1 MENRLQR
8 NQGGAIMRGL
18 VVALMLVLA
27 YTSIRL
33 AQARLKLDK
42 DPLPCFCDVC
52 VVENYPDNGN
62 GISYGTEGK

>member
-1 MENRLQR
+1 
-8 NQGGAIMRGL
+8 MRGAL
-18 VVALMLVLA
+18 IVALMLMLA

-42 DPLPCFCDVC
+42 DPMPCFCDAC
-52 VVENYPDNGN
+52 VAENYPDNGN